1 MVSTE
6 YEGSTAPGAG
16 VPDAMVPGAVAPDA
30 TAGTLAGWLASC
42 PDPRE
47 LVALSESLRLG
58 RSTCVLAG
66 EDGALVRVNA
76 SGDYLLV
83 AQDAG
88 AAARLVESPAMGA
101 GWDDGTVA
109 LMNADWA
116 PSVVS
121 AVVARGG
128 EGEVL
133 RYRIC
138 VYEKDDPLPCAGTL
152 DVRPLTPGDLP
163 VVLEHYGN
171 LPEEFVRRHLEDGWM
186 YGGYDTAGELVGFI
200 GEHDEGA
207 IGMLEVFPEH
217 RRRGY
222 ASELAGF
229 AVNRMLSLGRV
240 PFSQVVL
247 GNEPSFA
254 MHRKLGWTVLPGVQ
268 CWVW

>member
-1 MVSTE
+1 MAPDVEAPDTE
-6 YEGSTAPGAG
+6 
-16 VPDAMVPGAVAPDA
+16 VPAAAAPDA
-30 TAGTLAGWLASC
+30 KGGVFADWLASC
-42 PDPRE
+42 LDPRE

-58 RSTCVLAG
+58 RSACVCA
-66 EDGALVRVNA
+66 DGDGVLLRVGA
-76 SGDYLLV
+76 SGDYLL
-83 AQDAG
+83 AARGAD
-88 AAARLVESPAMGA
+88 AAARLAGSLAMGA

-109 LMNADWA
+109 LVDAGWA
-116 PSVVS
+116 PSVVP

-128 EGEVL
+128 KGEVL

-138 VYEKDDPLPCAGTL
+138 VYEKGVPLPCAGTL
-152 DVRPLTPGDLP
+152 DVRPLAPGDLP
-163 VVLEHYGN
+163 IVLEHYSN
-171 LPEEFVRRHLEDGWM
+171 LPDEFVRRHLEDGWM
-186 YGGYDTAGELVGFI
+186 FGGYDAAGELVGFI

-254 MHRKLGWTVLPGVQ
+254 MHRKLGWTVRPGVQ

>member
-1 MVSTE
+1 MVSTVR
-6 YEGSTAPGAG
+6 EGSTP
-16 VPDAMVPGAVAPDA
+16 PDAEENS
-30 TAGTLAGWLASC
+30 LAGWFASYS
-42 PDPRE
+42 DPRE

-58 RSTCVLAG
+58 RSACVCA
-66 EDGALVRVNA
+66 DGDGVLLRVGA
-76 SGDYLLV
+76 SGDYLL
-83 AQDAG
+83 AARGAD
-88 AAARLVESPAMGA
+88 AAARLAGSLAMGA

-109 LMNADWA
+109 LVDAGWA
-116 PSVVS
+116 PSVVP

-128 EGEVL
+128 KGEVL

-138 VYEKDDPLPCAGTL
+138 VYEKGVPLPCAGTL
-152 DVRPLTPGDLP
+152 DVRPLALGDLP
-163 VVLEHYGN
+163 IVLEHYSN
-171 LPEEFVRRHLEDGWM
+171 LPDEFVRRHLEDGWM
-186 YGGYDTAGELVGFI
+186 FGGYDAAGELVGFI

-222 ASELAGF
+222 ASELAAF
-229 AVNRMLSLGRV
+229 AVNRMLALGRV